1 MSKAYIVY
9 RSDYHASII
18 GFDHIFTSLETA
30 IDFATD
36 KVYELTDHK
45 YTKEWIKKQY
55 RESFKD
61 TWDNKYD
68 NHKVDYTDYRDM
80 DADMFIAIS
89 EVPFD

>member
-9 RSDYHASII
+9 RSDYHATII

-36 KVYELTDHK
+36 KVYKLTNHK

-55 RESFKD
+55 TESFK
-61 TWDNKYD
+61 NERNIKYN
-68 NHKVDYTDYRDM
+68 NHTVDYTDYCDM
-80 DADMFIAIS
+80 DTDMFIAIR